1 MEIEVPKF
9 RRVPREIGSET
20 SNVDII
26 ERNRND
32 GLLLLDI
39 KIDHETTIVPVFD
52 LREDSHKREI
62 AKVLISGDPVAAFG
76 VGNYGI
82 AIGIDHPKRG
92 RFPNSW
98 EHYWKFKPDR
108 PRDAKIPILMPPKYW
123 SEIIDFRK
131 IHSGFKPLFNRGQLE
146 RAYREAVIFHIVA
159 PSYNYAPHI
168 NHPALVT
175 AEDGKNSVSAFWW
188 DDPDLEEIADIAM
201 RLDPNVLIGISS
213 FNDRGENPAFNYD
226 EVKDY
231 IMRKKKVPF
240 KYIIRDSIGEK
251 VGVKSSHPQFKVP
264 ENDEKPVWQVVRR
277 GARSVKRF
285 LQATRLPFEAEG
297 KDSALFA
304 PRAHSED
311 VDLDNLID
319 TVHELILRDYSLRK
333 AS

>member
-201 RLDPNVLIGISS
+201 RLIEESPQVSVRKNTKLTNEDDLKKDLEILGLEDLSHTSLVSS
-213 FNDRGENPAFNYD
+213 ESGD
-226 EVKDY
+226 EASSGTEKQILVDSVEVGKAQDQLDIEY
-231 IMRKKKVPF
+231 KVFPM
-240 KYIIRDSIGEK
+240 
-251 VGVKSSHPQFKVP
+251 GVKEDIILNSVP
-264 ENDEKPVWQVVRR
+264 ANLKGDYRVEYALTTKGVVP
-277 GARSVKRF
+277 K
-285 LQATRLPFEAEG
+285 
-297 KDSALFA
+297 KDK
-304 PRAHSED
+304 
-311 VDLDNLID
+311 NL
-319 TVHELILRDYSLRK
+319 LIPYLRV
-333 AS
+333 